1 MSYSNWR
8 LAPAARIGFLGL
20 VLLCL
25 ASPLSGQEDAII
37 AGSVVSALGGI
48 QTYMREHVPGESAWI
63 DLTALSNTQAAQVA
77 ARIRYPRGTR
87 DRVILCD
94 DRRRNC
100 HIDGADAL
108 IEIKEVSMLDGKAIV
123 HIRMDWEPDPSSRI
137 RSHTWMHSIVRV
149 SLEQAGRGWVVTDIK
164 ETGAN

>member
-63 DLTALSNTQAAQVA
+63 DLTALSTTQAAQVA

-123 HIRMDWEPDPSSRI
+123 YIRMDWEPETPPKI
-137 RSHTWMHSIVRV
+137 RWHTWMHSIVRV